1 MDNSYQ
7 NSTISQILEAII
19 NESSFDGSSSS
30 EIGDILVS
38 ILNNTSY
45 DKEPESVIGKL
56 LIKLKAKI
64 AGESF
69 EPYDGTHISRIADI
83 LLATL
88 NAEEYNEAP
97 QSKIAELLLELKA
110 KIEDNPEG
118 TASGKIASFT
128 TTLEEGAI
136 QSVVID
142 LDPELEHTSEY
153 LLYSGG
159 VNFFDPM
166 QFRPGAIDDQTGEE
180 IETNDQLRS
189 QFEVITG
196 GCDYYIKVG
205 SNKNVSLY
213 WYDINAEFISADTN
227 VKNSIVTAPDTAVVY
242 RLVTSVD
249 YGTSYLNDISLNY
262 PSSNTEYNQYNY
274 PTEYFIDFPIW
285 DQVQPGG
292 KFEIDAEGGIFYTDV
307 GGNKQRVSELS
318 DPFITINGVNN
329 FWAINSNNDPC
340 PNVTVNYLKR

>member
-30 EIGDILVS
+30 EIGDILLS

-45 DKEPESVIGKL
+45 DKEPESVIGQL

-97 QSKIAELLLELKA
+97 QSKIAELLLALKA

-136 QSVVID
+136 QSIEIEFDPDTD
-142 LDPELEHTSEY
+142 LPTECF
-153 LLYSGG
+153 LYTGG
-159 VNFFDPM
+159 ANFFDPM

-180 IETNDQLRS
+180 VATNDQLRS
-189 QFEVITG
+189 QFETITG
-196 GCDYYIKVG
+196 GMDYYIKVG
-205 SNKNVSLY
+205 SDKNVSIY
-213 WYDINAEFISADTN
+213 WYNIFSEFLGADTN
-227 VKNSIVTAPDTAVVY
+227 VKNEVITAPEEAVVY

-249 YGTSYLNDISLNY
+249 YGTTYLNDISLNY
-262 PSSNTEYNQYNY
+262 PASNTENNEFIQF
-274 PTEYFIDFPIW
+274 TEYFIDLMIISPAT
-285 DQVQPGG
+285 GG
-292 KFEIDAEGGIFYTDV
+292 KIDIGSDGGIYYTDI
-307 GGNKQRVSELS
+307 GGNRSRISELDNPVS
-318 DPFITINGVNN
+318 TIDGVNN
-329 FWAINSNNDPC
+329 FYIVDGGSNAALDI
-340 PNVTVNYLKR
+340 TVNYLKR

>member
-30 EIGDILVS
+30 EIGDILLS

-128 TTLEEGAI
+128 TTLEDGAI
-136 QSVVID
+136 KSVEID

-153 LLYSGG
+153 YLYTGG
-159 VNFFDPM
+159 VNFVDNATFEL
-166 QFRPGAIDDQTGEE
+166 GAIDDQTGEFISSNE
-180 IETNDQLRS
+180 QLRYGLS
-189 QFEVITG
+189 TG
-196 GCDYYIKVG
+196 IVGGEDYYIKVG
-205 SNKNVSLY
+205 SNKNVSIY
-213 WYDINAEFISADTN
+213 WYSIYEYIGVTEN
-227 VKNSIVTAPDTAVVY
+227 VKNEVITAPENAAGY
-242 RLVTSVD
+242 AIVTSVE
-249 YGTSYLNDISLNY
+249 YGTTNLNDIYLNY
-262 PSSNTEYNQYNY
+262 PSSNTDNNEYIPVMEN
-274 PTEYFIDFPIW
+274 FIDFYLW

-292 KFEIDAEGGIFYTDV
+292 KIEIDSEGGIFYTEV
-307 GGNKQRVSELS
+307 GGNKQRIGELS

-329 FWAINSNNDPC
+329 FWAINGNNEAC